1 MTNEEIE
8 HALRVAGTVMENF
21 MKTLDEQRLINVT
34 MTQIITAHESEI
46 DELKV
51 RLAALE
57 SPVQWDQP
65 RADGG
70 K

>member
-8 HALRVAGTVMENF
+8 QALRVAGTVMENF

-34 MTQIITAHESEI
+34 LTNIVAAHEAEI

-51 RLAALE
+51 RIAALE
-57 SPVQWDQP
+57 NPVQWDQP
-65 RADGG
+65 RKDGA
-70 K
+70 

>member
-8 HALRVAGTVMENF
+8 KALRVAGTVMENF

-34 MTQIITAHESEI
+34 LTNIVAAHEAEI

-51 RLAALE
+51 RIAALE
-57 SPVQWDQP
+57 NPVQWDQP
-65 RADGG
+65 RKDGA
-70 K
+70 